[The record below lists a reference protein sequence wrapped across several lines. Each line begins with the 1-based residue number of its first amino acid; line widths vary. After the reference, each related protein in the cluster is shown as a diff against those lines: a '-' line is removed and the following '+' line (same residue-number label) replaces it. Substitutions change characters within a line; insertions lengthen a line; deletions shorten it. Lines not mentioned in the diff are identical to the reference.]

1 MNKSIKKITA
11 LIGIGLI
18 LTSCGG
24 HATCAAYGYIKYDQE
39 RQEIQK
45 EINSVSRV
53 ENETI

>member
-11 LIGIGLI
+11 LIGIGLL

-24 HATCAAYGYIKYDQE
+24 HATCSAYGYIKYDKE
-39 RQEIQK
+39 KQEIQK
-45 EINSVSRV
+45 EINSVSHV

>member
-11 LIGIGLI
+11 IIGIGLL

-24 HATCAAYGYIKYDQE
+24 HATCSAYGYIKYNKE
-39 RQEIQK
+39 KQEIQK
-45 EINSVSRV
+45 EINTVSHV

>member
-11 LIGIGLI
+11 FIGLG
-18 LTSCGG
+18 LMLASCGG

-39 RQEIQK
+39 KQEIQK
-45 EINSVSRV
+45 EINSVSHV